1 MEKPAVYKKKTRA
14 EIQSRQTQAL
24 SVEEK
29 AKMIQT
35 INKFFEL
42 FIKKHVA

>member
-1 MEKPAVYKKKTRA
+1 MEKPTVYKKKAIA

-24 SVEEK
+24 SAEEK
-29 AKMIQT
+29 NKVTQT

-42 FIKKHVA
+42 FIKKHVS

>member
-1 MEKPAVYKKKTRA
+1 MEKPAVYKKKAIA

-24 SVEEK
+24 STEEK
-29 AKMIQT
+29 NKVTQT

-42 FIKKHVA
+42 FIKKHVS